1 VKRATLAK
9 GDKTPVESSAGPSAA
24 AAGALLFS
32 SAVDQADRSSAG
44 HSGREALSH
53 PFPLLQG
60 SDQIAVESDAEA
72 GFTAGSE
79 RFFKKSKEQTRAHR
93 RAASQGLSQI
103 QTTNSRQPS
112 LPEIIVQANSPE
124 DHRISPSASFS
135 GTSSPLRRRRWG
147 SSLYNAFAEPATA
160 PLVDKPPEVEPQPT
174 PLTADSRTQS
184 FLSRFRSTSLTA
196 LASPFVRMGNPA
208 RDADTRS
215 LTSVQLADERWSS
228 ESSSE
233 DEFLWNSG
241 QTAGAS
247 PFAVDIGD
255 DENRAWGTRET
266 RFRGSGH
273 REEEDADL
281 TAVDVPDS
289 P

>member
-1 VKRATLAK
+1 VKRAALAK
-9 GDKTPVESSAGPSAA
+9 GDKTPVESSIGPSAA
-24 AAGALLFS
+24 AMSALLSSGAL
-32 SAVDQADRSSAG
+32 DQADRSTVG
-44 HSGREALSH
+44 HSDREASPH

-79 RFFKKSKEQTRAHR
+79 RFFKKPKEQTRAHR
-93 RAASQGLSQI
+93 RAASQGLFQI

-112 LPEIIVQANSPE
+112 LPEIIIQANSPE
-124 DHRISPSASFS
+124 NQGISPSASFS
-135 GTSSPLRRRRWG
+135 SVSSPLRRRRWG
-147 SSLYNAFAEPATA
+147 SSLYNALAEPATA
-160 PLVDKPPEVEPQPT
+160 PLVDTPPEAEPQPA
-174 PLTADSRTQS
+174 PVTADSRTRS
-184 FLSRFRSTSLTA
+184 FLSRLRSTSFTA
-196 LASPFVRMGNPA
+196 LASPFVRIGNPA

-215 LTSVQLADERWSS
+215 LTSTQFANGGWSS
-228 ESSSE
+228 DSSSE
-233 DEFLWNSG
+233 DEFLWNDG

-255 DENRAWGTRET
+255 DENRAWGVSET
-266 RFRGSGH
+266 RFHGSGG

-281 TAVDVPDS
+281 TAVDVPGS